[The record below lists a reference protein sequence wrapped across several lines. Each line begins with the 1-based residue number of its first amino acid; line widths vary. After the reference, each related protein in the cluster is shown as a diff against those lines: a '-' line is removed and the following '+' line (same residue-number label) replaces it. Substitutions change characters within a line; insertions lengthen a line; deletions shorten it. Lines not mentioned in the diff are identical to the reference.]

1 MDWFLRSLTAEGRK
15 GCVVYLGDEL
25 TDEDAFRAV
34 RHVGGLGIRVGP
46 LKDRTEASYVVS
58 GIREVQRFL
67 SASIRNY
74 SYVFVPVLAM
84 KSAPSALS
92 PEGINSSPNL

>member
-1 MDWFLRSLTAEGRK
+1 MYKKFLVVFVFIIIAFSFISTSVFAVKANGVAGLNFLR
-15 GCVVYLGDEL
+15 
-25 TDEDAFRAV
+25 
-34 RHVGGLGIRVGP
+34 
-46 LKDRTEASYVVS
+46 
-58 GIREVQRFL
+58 L

-74 SYVFVPVLAM
+74 GYVFVPVVAM